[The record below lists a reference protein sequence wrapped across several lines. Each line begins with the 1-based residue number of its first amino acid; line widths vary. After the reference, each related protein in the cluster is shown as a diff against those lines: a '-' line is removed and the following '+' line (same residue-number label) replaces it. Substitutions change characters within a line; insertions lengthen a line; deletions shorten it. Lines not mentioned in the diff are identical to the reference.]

1 MKIGFVGLGA
11 MGSGMAR
18 NLIKAGHKVTVY
30 NRTRSRADELK
41 TDGATVAETA
51 GQAAA
56 GAEGVFTMLADDH
69 ALEEVTFGAGKLL
82 ESLPAGSVHLSA
94 STISVQLSRR
104 LTDAHRE
111 KRQQYLAAPVF
122 GRPEAAEAA
131 KLFVV
136 AGGPQSQIERC
147 QPLFDAIGQKTFVAG
162 DEPAMAN
169 VVKLA
174 GNFLIT
180 TMIEG
185 LAESFALARKSKVD
199 PGQML
204 EILTGSLFPAPIYK
218 NYGAMVAHEK
228 FEPVG
233 FKLRLGA
240 KDNRLVLSAAEEAGV
255 PMPMA
260 SLVRDQFLSAMA
272 QGMSEDDWAAVA
284 RVVYK
289 NAGL

>member
-1 MKIGFVGLGA
+1 MKVGFIGLGA

-18 NLIKAGHKVTVY
+18 NLIKAGHNVTVY

-41 TDGATVAETA
+41 PDGAIVADTA
-51 GQAAA
+51 AQAAS
-56 GAEGVFTMLADDH
+56 GAEAVFTMLADDH
-69 ALEEVTFGAGKLL
+69 ALEEITFGAGKLL

-104 LTDAHRE
+104 LTAAHRE
-111 KRQQYLAAPVF
+111 RGQHYLAVPVF
-122 GRPEAAEAA
+122 GRPDAAAAA

-136 AGGPQSQIERC
+136 AAGPQFQIERC
-147 QPLFDAIGQKTFVAG
+147 QPLFSAIGQRTFVAG
-162 DEPAMAN
+162 AEPPMAN

-180 TMIEG
+180 TIIEG
-185 LAESFALARKSKVD
+185 LAESFALARKSEVD

-233 FKLRLGA
+233 FKLKLGA

-255 PMPMA
+255 PMPIA
-260 SLVRDQFLSAMA
+260 SLVRDQFLAAMA
-272 QGMSEDDWAAVA
+272 QGMAEDDWAAVSK
-284 RVVYK
+284 VVYK

>member
-1 MKIGFVGLGA
+1 MKVGFVGLGA

-41 TDGATVAETA
+41 SDGATVAETA

-56 GAEGVFTMLADDH
+56 GAEAVFTMLSDDH

-122 GRPEAAEAA
+122 GRPEAAAAA

-147 QPLFDAIGQKTFVAG
+147 QPLFDAIG
-162 DEPAMAN
+162 
-169 VVKLA
+169 
-174 GNFLIT
+174 
-180 TMIEG
+180 
-185 LAESFALARKSKVD
+185 
-199 PGQML
+199 
-204 EILTGSLFPAPIYK
+204 
-218 NYGAMVAHEK
+218 
-228 FEPVG
+228 
-233 FKLRLGA
+233 
-240 KDNRLVLSAAEEAGV
+240 
-255 PMPMA
+255 
-260 SLVRDQFLSAMA
+260 
-272 QGMSEDDWAAVA
+272 
-284 RVVYK
+284 
-289 NAGL
+289 

>member
-1 MKIGFVGLGA
+1 MKVGFVGLGA

-56 GAEGVFTMLADDH
+56 GAEAVFTMLSDDH
-69 ALEEVTFGAGKLL
+69 ALEEVTYGAGKLL

-122 GRPEAAEAA
+122 GRPEAAAAA

-147 QPLFDAIGQKTFVAG
+147 QPLFDAIAQKTFVAG

-185 LAESFALARKSKVD
+185 LAESFALARKSNVD

-255 PMPMA
+255 PMPIA

>member
-1 MKIGFVGLGA
+1 MKAGFIGVGA

-41 TDGATVAETA
+41 SDGATVAETA

-56 GAEGVFTMLADDH
+56 GAEAVFTMLADDH

-82 ESLPAGSVHLSA
+82 ESLPEGSIHLSA

-104 LTDAHRE
+104 LAAAHRE
-111 KRQQYLAAPVF
+111 KRQHYVAAPVF
-122 GRPEAAEAA
+122 GRPEAAAAA

-136 AGGPQSQIERC
+136 AAGPQSQIERC

-162 DEPAMAN
+162 DDPPMAN

-180 TMIEG
+180 TIIEG

-255 PMPMA
+255 PMPIA
-260 SLVRDQFLSAMA
+260 SLVRDQFLAAMA

-284 RVVYK
+284 RVVYR

>member
-1 MKIGFVGLGA
+1 MKAGFIGLGA

-18 NLIKAGHKVTVY
+18 NLIKKGHTLTVY
-30 NRTRSRADELK
+30 NRTRSRAEALRSE
-41 TDGATVAETA
+41 GARVAETA
-51 GQAAA
+51 GQTAAD
-56 GAEGVFTMLADDH
+56 AEAVFTMVADDH
-69 ALEEVTFGAGKLL
+69 ALEQVVFGPGNLL
-82 ESLPAGSVHLSA
+82 ESLPSGAIHISA

-104 LTDAHRE
+104 LAEAHRE
-111 KRQQYLAAPVF
+111 KGQHYVAAPVF
-122 GRPEAAEAA
+122 GRPEAAAAA

-136 AGGPQSQIERC
+136 AAGPQSLIERC
-147 QPLFDAIGQKTFVAG
+147 QSLFEALGQKTFVAG
-162 DEPAMAN
+162 AEPSMAN

-180 TMIEG
+180 TVIEG

-204 EILTGSLFPAPIYK
+204 EILTGSLFPAPLYK

-233 FKLRLGA
+233 FKMRLGA
-240 KDNRLVLSAAEEAGV
+240 KDNRLVLSAAEEVGV

-260 SLVRDQFLSAMA
+260 SLVRDHFLAAIA
-272 QGMSEDDWAAVA
+272 QGMSDDDWAAVA